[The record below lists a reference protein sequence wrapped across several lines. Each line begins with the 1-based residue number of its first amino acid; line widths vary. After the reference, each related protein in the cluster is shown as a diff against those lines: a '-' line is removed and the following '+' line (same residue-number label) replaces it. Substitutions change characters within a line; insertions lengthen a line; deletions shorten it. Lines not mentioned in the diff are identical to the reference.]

1 MTATKQLNRQNLL
14 DRAAAV
20 WQKMLD
26 AVAKASVRREWN
38 KFTGSQPS
46 KNDIERAA
54 QADLRVLNDVAIAHG
69 WDPVYVDHEEEVPK
83 LGKIN
88 K

>member
-26 AVAKASVRREWN
+26 DVVKASVTRDYNR
-38 KFTGSQPS
+38 FVGRVPS
-46 KNDIERAA
+46 KNDVVRAA
-54 QADLRVLNDVAIAHG
+54 QADLRVLNDVAKAYG
-69 WDPVYVDHEEEVPK
+69 WESVYIDADEEPVK
-83 LGKIN
+83 LGKI
-88 K
+88 KK